1 MLLDKLRRHDIINGT
16 PVVFEDL
23 QCSNTVDV
31 VVWELKTDYYGLEKI
46 HLTPEDTVLD
56 IGGNIGMFSIYVRK
70 KFGCKVIAFEP
81 VPLNYEQFKV
91 NMKLNGLSES
101 DIELHNVAITDV
113 EGGKV
118 KIYTSLFNTGASN
131 EFEGCG
137 NIESMCTTETIA
149 KYITSDC
156 KYLKI
161 DCEGAEY
168 KIIPTIL
175 DKLSDIKY
183 IGIEYHRLAPTHD
196 PIALHKLLRSSFKRP
211 IFYRNYGEDYSS
223 SVAGA

>member
-1 MLLDKLRRHDIINGT
+1 MWLDKLRCDTVINGT
-16 PVVFEDL
+16 PVVFEDVRF
-23 QCSNTVDV
+23 SNTIQV
-31 VVWELKTDYYGLEKI
+31 VTWELSTDYYGLEKI
-46 HLTPEDTVLD
+46 KLTPEDTVID

-91 NMKLNGLSES
+91 NMELNGLSES

-118 KIYTSLFNTGASN
+118 KIYTSLDSTGAST
-131 EFEGCG
+131 EFTSCG
-137 NIESMCTTETIA
+137 NIESICATETIN
-149 KYITSDC
+149 KYITPDC

-175 DKLSDIKY
+175 DNLKDVRY
-183 IGIEYHRLAPTHD
+183 VGIEYHKLAPYHD
-196 PIALHKLLRSSFKRP
+196 PIALHKLLKSKFKGL
-211 IFYRNYGEDYSS
+211 IFYRNYE
-223 SVAGA
+223 